1 MLDQTTHVAV
11 VRVRGLLVL
20 SQRRLMERMAGA
32 PTVQAA
38 LARVEPALRV
48 AYEEASVLSWVPQP
62 AVRAVTRE
70 VAHAMAISPVTLAE
84 RVVSASVKELC
95 DGPWNVLLRMVSD
108 DALIRRAAT
117 LFARSF
123 DAGEL
128 ASRALEDGSLV
139 LTLTG
144 WPDVDEMDRAS
155 VAAGMLATLGA
166 VGRSAQVEQRALPDG
181 AIYTVRVM

>member
-108 DALIRRAAT
+108 DALIRRAA
-117 LFARSF
+117 
-123 DAGEL
+123 
-128 ASRALEDGSLV
+128 
-139 LTLTG
+139 
-144 WPDVDEMDRAS
+144 
-155 VAAGMLATLGA
+155 
-166 VGRSAQVEQRALPDG
+166 
-181 AIYTVRVM
+181 

>member
-1 MLDQTTHVAV
+1 MSPHTTRV
-11 VRVRGLLVL
+11 VSVRGLLVL
-20 SQRRLMERMAGA
+20 GQRRLMERMAGVA
-32 PTVQAA
+32 AMQAA
-38 LARVEPALRV
+38 LARLEPEVRA

-70 VAHAMAISPVTLAE
+70 VALAMGISPVALAE

-95 DGPWNVLLRMVSD
+95 EGPWNVLLRMVSD

-123 DAGEL
+123 DMGAIDCRL
-128 ASRALEDGSLV
+128 VDDGSLV

-144 WPDVDEMDRAS
+144 WPDPHEMDLAS
-155 VAAGMLATLGA
+155 VTAGMLAALNA
-166 VGRSAQVEQRALPDG
+166 VGRQARVEQRPLPDG
-181 AIYTVRVM
+181 AVYTVRVT